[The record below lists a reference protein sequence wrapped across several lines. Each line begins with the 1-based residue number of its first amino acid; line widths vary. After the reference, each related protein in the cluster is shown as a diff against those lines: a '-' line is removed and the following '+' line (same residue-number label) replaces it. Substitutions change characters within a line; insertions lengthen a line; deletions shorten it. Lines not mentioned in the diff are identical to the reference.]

1 VSVTRKGRTSS
12 YGDGNQI
19 ESMHIDPAG
28 HLWVT
33 DGSTVTR
40 IDDVADVATAPSS
53 TWCRAHGSRPDSR
66 V

>member
-40 IDDVADVATAPSS
+40 IDDVADVSDGTVFDLVPGAQIQT
-53 TWCRAHGSRPDSR
+53 
-66 V
+66 